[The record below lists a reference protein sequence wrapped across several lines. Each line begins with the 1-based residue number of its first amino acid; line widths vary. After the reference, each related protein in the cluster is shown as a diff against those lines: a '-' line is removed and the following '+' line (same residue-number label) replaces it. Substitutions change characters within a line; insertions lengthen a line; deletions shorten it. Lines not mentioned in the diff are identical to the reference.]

1 MERRYKC
8 EIHGVKIGITG
19 GVYSGSN
26 GTILDAD
33 FKNHQV
39 LMLDLEEDEVKQ
51 VLQNQDVRS
60 PVNLYLTFD
69 HQLYVSGK
77 DQNDKPHVIVF
88 DYKPHQQRKIS
99 DSDNN

>member
-51 VLQNQDVRS
+51 AGAAESRREIPSQ
-60 PVNLYLTFD
+60 PV
-69 HQLYVSGK
+69 
-77 DQNDKPHVIVF
+77 
-88 DYKPHQQRKIS
+88 S
-99 DSDNN
+99 DL